1 MQHFDSQIDKSN
13 FQPAQKAKQK
23 NSNIQTIFRSFS
35 LLVRSAGQIRNR
47 SEWYAIR
54 SKPVAGLTKRVRFWA
69 TADQFERSDFRI
81 VFRSLQIHTDRISF
95 FYFKLQA
102 EVNIFK
108 MAKILISTIYQSS
121 ELYISGRKEAAKFEF
136 RRTRASRSHASPHG
150 YGMTKTRWKSGDL
163 LLILLFPFHEHRNRF
178 PSNQTLLFSF
188 GK

>member
-108 MAKILISTIYQSS
+108 MAKIFLSTIYPKFRTLYKCS
-121 ELYISGRKEAAKFEF
+121 ERGGKIRVQLVACAAERGVIGASAHRCQETGQPECLVQ
-136 RRTRASRSHASPHG
+136 RRFKPL
-150 YGMTKTRWKSGDL
+150 KV
-163 LLILLFPFHEHRNRF
+163 
-178 PSNQTLLFSF
+178 LFSSR
-188 GK
+188 